1 MNKNILNMAEMDRR
15 ALLKAAGMGALA
27 LTGAGIASSAN
38 ATPEDA
44 AAYINKMTG
53 GASGTA
59 NSGKVNIKLPEI
71 AENGATVP
79 ITVSVDSPMT
89 SGDHVKHIHIVAEG
103 NPNPEV
109 ISFNLTP
116 SNGKAE
122 VATRMRLGKTQ
133 NIVAAAVMS
142 DGTVHTNLKNV
153 KVTIGGCGG

>member
-15 ALLKAAGMGALA
+15 ALLKAAGMGVLA
-27 LTGAGIASSAN
+27 ATGAGIASSAN
-38 ATPEDA
+38 ATPDEA
-44 AAYINKMTG
+44 AAYLSKMTG

-59 NSGKVNIKLPEI
+59 NSDRVSIKLPEI

-79 ITVSVDSPMT
+79 VTVSVNSPMT
-89 SGDHVKHIHIVAEG
+89 SGDYVKNIHVVAEG

-116 SNGKAE
+116 ATGKAE

-133 NIVAAAVMS
+133 NVVVAAVMN
-142 DGTVHTNLKNV
+142 DGSVHTNLKSV